1 MTKSNEE
8 IINEMQQVV
17 QQMVIDD
24 LEENPDIANDF
35 FDCDCCGK
43 NKNLAG
49 SIQYGDYRL
58 CNDCVLL
65 AETGFA
71 LGKIKDIQ
79 DLMDAM
85 EDKRLEEICK
95 FIKEEEVR
103 KTQMEN

>member
-85 EDKRLEEICK
+85 EDKRLEEFCK

>member
-58 CNDCVLL
+58 CNDCVFL

-85 EDKRLEEICK
+85 EDKRLEELCK

>member
-58 CNDCVLL
+58 CNDCILL

-71 LGKIKDIQ
+71 LGKIKDVQ

-85 EDKRLEEICK
+85 EDKRLEELCK